1 MPSCSLGRFILNQKM
16 TKNAVKGQRCDYTF
30 GNLVYMG
37 PDLTTEVSPCQM
49 GLLPENTSL
58 STGEGVQF
66 IRNDPKGALVEK
78 SSGEKLIV
86 SCESL
91 REQAAKPTFFNLTA
105 VVGSHL
111 KNKNSV
117 HSSTCPLQA
126 LTSVRIFKFKRL
138 LHVASGFGVLDHK
151 EEADAMQVRLGKLFP
166 RLDAE
171 WLHVAATTIS
181 SYLLADFSWITA
193 ALQNDRET
201 FEIFAKCRLQVP
213 MSSPLSKK
221 QHDQI
226 KEFYFLLQT
235 VFIPAL
241 KEVRDN
247 IPVSSEEFWCSL
259 GVEFTQDTKFVKFKD
274 STNEPNSKCE
284 SYRTTETRRAYV
296 FNHC

>member
-1 MPSCSLGRFILNQKM
+1 M
-16 TKNAVKGQRCDYTF
+16 
-30 GNLVYMG
+30 
-37 PDLTTEVSPCQM
+37 
-49 GLLPENTSL
+49 
-58 STGEGVQF
+58 
-66 IRNDPKGALVEK
+66 
-78 SSGEKLIV
+78 IV

-247 IPVSSEEFWCSL
+247 IPVSSEQFWCSL
-259 GVEFTQDTKFVKFKD
+259 GVEFTKDTKLENLKIPPISRTANVKVIGRQKHDVLTSSTIAEFQNLTFVAKNFKILRPSQEHSAMQD
-274 STNEPNSKCE
+274 RLAKLLPHLSSE
-284 SYRTTETRRAYV
+284 
-296 FNHC
+296 